1 MITVNDKY
9 RPPVCLTL
17 LLLVPALLL
26 TGCARLPPR
35 ELPDEPP
42 LVSIID
48 SPLYQDIE
56 KLGLKYEGDSGF
68 ELLSDGMEALAVRL
82 RLIQA
87 AQTSLD
93 VQYYIWHDDLV
104 GQVMANRLLKAAD
117 RGVNIP

>member
-1 MITVNDKY
+1 MNDKY